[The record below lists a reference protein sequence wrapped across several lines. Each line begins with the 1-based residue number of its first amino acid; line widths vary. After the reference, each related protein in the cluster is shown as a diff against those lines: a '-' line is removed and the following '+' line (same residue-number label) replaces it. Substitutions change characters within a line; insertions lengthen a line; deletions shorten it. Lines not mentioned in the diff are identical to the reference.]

1 MDLKG
6 IMQSGVSHAEK
17 DKYHM
22 ILKQTNKQ
30 LRMISETTN
39 DKKKT
44 VEKPGIGVIRYR
56 FKNNS
61 IRYI

>member
-1 MDLKG
+1 
-6 IMQSGVSHAEK
+6 
-17 DKYHM
+17 
-22 ILKQTNKQ
+22 
-30 LRMISETTN
+30 MISETTN

-61 IRYI
+61 IRYIQGDTRQAWEIWQRTRFCKKFKNVVYDQKL